1 MRLGLNRHSMFAFF
15 FNQTSARVELK
26 LTSVTCKIDH
36 ELRQIRCA
44 RNRFVIDY
52 CWLKIDC
59 KKILPLSRKGF
70 FAFFCDLVPKI
81 SCMGGL
87 APDPNPLNASCR
99 VFDANLGLRPIF
111 NSLLTQYFF
120 QTLNNF
126 NVPILINLGPRNR
139 DWRLIPSTKLVP

>member
-59 KKILPLSRKGF
+59 KKILPLSRKGL
-70 FAFFCDLVPKI
+70 FAFFCDLAAFHCDLSHVDHVCDKSTPHASRQRDDRAIVADFFDSTSTPK
-81 SCMGGL
+81 
-87 APDPNPLNASCR
+87 
-99 VFDANLGLRPIF
+99 
-111 NSLLTQYFF
+111 LLLHQLL
-120 QTLNNF
+120 QL
-126 NVPILINLGPRNR
+126 
-139 DWRLIPSTKLVP
+139 